1 MYSDRLDTPP
11 SLGPVASMGDAIH
24 EDIRLQ
30 TERAIVAAVRW
41 RSGPSAPRAD

>member
-1 MYSDRLDTPP
+1 MYSDRSDTPL
-11 SLGPVASMGDAIH
+11 SLGPIASMGDAIH

-41 RSGPSAPRAD
+41 RSGPRAK